1 MNRLAFLLLCV
12 ALLSGCYAMGV
23 KFQYNDITPKTQFE
37 TRAKIAV
44 GVHDQRSY
52 IVSGEKDPTFVG
64 QNRNGWGIPFDVKTQ
79 SGLPLASEFQNSI
92 TNALSRA
99 GATVVRAD
107 LGPGI
112 KPLDAQRL
120 MLSAGAD
127 KAFLVTIYEW
137 KSDAFVDV
145 NLRYELLA
153 NVVGVTTKRLTGDE
167 RIGKMGE
174 YFSSSSASAALVPV
188 AYKKKL
194 EEMLSDPAI
203 VSALQ

>member
-23 KFQYNDITPKTQFE
+23 KFQYNDITPKTKFE

-52 IVSGEKDPTFVG
+52 IVSGEKDPTF
-64 QNRNGWGIPFDVKTQ
+64 
-79 SGLPLASEFQNSI
+79 
-92 TNALSRA
+92 
-99 GATVVRAD
+99 
-107 LGPGI
+107 